1 MKWRLYR
8 VFLHTCD
15 FPWSMVEGG
24 GIFFQLVVSSSMERL
39 CEFQREEKSPNL
51 SHLYLPCVSP
61 YPSREPRLK
70 TASAMIMLLSIVWAY
85 KSVNVHLL
93 QIVFIGKECIGG
105 FSSNRVYFCAFNFF
119 LIFNFFQIFNFFC
132 AKREYQFPECASEL
146 LQSLFYFCSSQ
157 PLHRLT
163 ASYLWVERHMIYNI
177 TSICDP
183 MKQIF
188 PTVFHRFWAQQCPTK
203 I

>member
-1 MKWRLYR
+1 MEIVSGFFAHMW
-8 VFLHTCD
+8 F
-15 FPWSMVEGG
+15 SMVDGRGG

-51 SHLYLPCVSP
+51 SHLYVPCVSP

-70 TASAMIMLLSIVWAY
+70 TASALIMLLSIVWAY